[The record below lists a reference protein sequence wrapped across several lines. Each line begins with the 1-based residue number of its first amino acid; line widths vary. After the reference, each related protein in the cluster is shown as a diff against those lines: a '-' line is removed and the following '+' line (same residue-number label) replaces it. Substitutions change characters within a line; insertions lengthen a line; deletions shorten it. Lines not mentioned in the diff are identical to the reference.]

1 MFRKEV
7 LSMTI
12 DAEKLTLLRDL
23 MANILVSAK
32 IWRSLANEALLDLGL
47 DSGIAACLFWIAHV
61 GDGAKQID
69 IATEMGLTAVS
80 LVRMIDSLEAL
91 QLARREVDENNRRA
105 NRIRLTEEG
114 RRVVSIM
121 QKLLDGV
128 HQKLFRE
135 FESTDIDT
143 ANTLLRRVISE
154 RA

>member
-1 MFRKEV
+1 MP
-7 LSMTI
+7 
-12 DAEKLTLLRDL
+12 
-23 MANILVSAK
+23 
-32 IWRSLANEALLDLGL
+32 LLDC
-47 DSGIAACLFWIAHV
+47 AC

-69 IATEMGLTAVS
+69 IATEMGLTAAS

-114 RRVVSIM
+114 HRVVSIM

-135 FESTDIDT
+135 FENTDINM
-143 ANTLLRRVISE
+143 ANNLLRRVISE

>member
-1 MFRKEV
+1 MA
-7 LSMTI
+7 I
-12 DAEKLTLLRDL
+12 DTEKLILLRDL
-23 MANILVSAK
+23 MVNILVSAK

-47 DSGIAACLFWIAHV
+47 DSSIAACLFWIAHV

-69 IATEMGLTAVS
+69 IATEMGLTAAS

-114 RRVVSIM
+114 HRVVSIM

-135 FESTDIDT
+135 FENTDINM
-143 ANTLLRRVISE
+143 ANNLLRRVISE

>member
-69 IATEMGLTAVS
+69 IATEMGLTAAS

-91 QLARREVDENNRRA
+91 QLARREVDENNSRA

-114 RRVVSIM
+114 LRVVSIM